1 MEEIEC
7 CLREVGLYGM
17 ALQVDDERKK
27 CGRYEGGHL
36 NVPGFG
42 TQKWT
47 VAASIITES
56 PLGELMESG
65 LSEEEIVSRC
75 VRFLNKPRTKRA
87 RKLKYGRLSCRYFV
101 VHDDH
106 ISVSLVTDDR
116 NNKNFWGRGTKKPP
130 REQTRRGRPRKT
142 K

>member
-7 CLREVGLYGM
+7 YLKEIGLYGA
-17 ALQVDDERKK
+17 ALKVEDERKK

-42 TQKWT
+42 VQKWT
-47 VAASIITES
+47 VAACIITDD
-56 PLGELMESG
+56 PLVELMESG
-65 LSEEEIVSRC
+65 LSEEEIVARC

-87 RKLKYGRLSCRYFV
+87 RKLKYGKLSCRYFV
-101 VHDDH
+101 VHPGY

-130 REQTRRGRPRKT
+130 RDQVRRGRPRKT